1 MTTINAHA
9 GQKLSFIHQ
18 PLQGLFNGEDGRIL
32 LVSMEKLALRITRDR
47 GGMSSL
53 IDNLD
58 ALNDAYRQIDLGNPI
73 QMPVLN
79 SRRRSLKDQLLIEAG
94 RHQLYALRNRGINE
108 IPVVVPEGLLLQAEM
123 ELGITDLNAAAGVR
137 QVATSA
143 GKASAA

>member
-1 MTTINAHA
+1 MLPN
-9 GQKLSFIHQ
+9 FISPSTYQ
-18 PLQGLFNGEDGRIL
+18 
-32 LVSMEKLALRITRDR
+32 V
-47 GGMSSL
+47 L
-53 IDNLD
+53 IDEGVKDGN
-58 ALNDAYRQIDLGNPI
+58 GNPI

-143 GKASAA
+143 GKAAAA